1 MTRATGLAGLARTSR
16 TTTPYET
23 ATVVAQRLPGSKDAA
38 LLIARRY
45 AEEQYGARPP
55 EPSDAV
61 EVRSAWMRLR
71 KLIVQSA
78 LPGNRR
84 KMRQEA
90 EGLPP
95 VQPRGRRQR

>member
-1 MTRATGLAGLARTSR
+1 
-16 TTTPYET
+16 
-23 ATVVAQRLPGSKDAA
+23 
-38 LLIARRY
+38 
-45 AEEQYGARPP
+45 
-55 EPSDAV
+55 
-61 EVRSAWMRLR
+61 MRLR

-95 VQPRGRRQR
+95 DSAARQAATIIGDIDR